1 MEIIANFFK
10 EDIFVV
16 ALILFNF
23 LLLVLYVCNGIKL
36 SRINKNYKQFMKKI
50 GKGED
55 IEENLRKY
63 LNKVEEVSNNNEE
76 IYNYCKKLEND
87 ISKTIKKVGIV
98 RYNAFKDTGSDLS
111 FTLALLNEYNDGVV
125 LNGIYSRE
133 TSNIFAKPIEKGS
146 SKYTLSEEEK
156 QAIDKA
162 IQSEE
167 TYKIN

>member
-1 MEIIANFFK
+1 MIQILDFLKTEIMIV
-10 EDIFVV
+10 IM
-16 ALILFNF
+16 LLFNF
-23 LLLVLYVCNGIKL
+23 LLLVLYVCNNIKL
-36 SRINKNYKQFMKKI
+36 SRINKNYKQFMKKL

-55 IEENLRKY
+55 LEENLRSY
-63 LNKVEEVSNNNEE
+63 LNKVEEVSNNNRD
-76 IYNYCKKLEND
+76 IYNYCKKLEID
-87 ISKTIKKVGIV
+87 ISKCIKKIGIV

-111 FTLALLNEYNDGVV
+111 FALALLNEYNDGVI

-133 TSNIFAKPIEKGS
+133 ISNIFSKPIEKGT

-156 QAIDKA
+156 QAIEKA